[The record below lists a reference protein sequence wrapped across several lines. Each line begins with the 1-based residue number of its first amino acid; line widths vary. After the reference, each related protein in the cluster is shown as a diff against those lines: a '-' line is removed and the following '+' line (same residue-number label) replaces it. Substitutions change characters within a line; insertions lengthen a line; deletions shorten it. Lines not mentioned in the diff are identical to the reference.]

1 MSYHLSKEQIFSSQ
15 IFTVGTSRKRP
26 APVSDHVHFLGL
38 TVFFNFLLFLTSC
51 EQPLDLKSDVQV
63 RCMYHASQITRRAF
77 SDNMELRIS

>member
-1 MSYHLSKEQIFSSQ
+1 MYYKEQRQFERSRSSMSYHLSKEQIFSSQ

-51 EQPLDLKSDVQV
+51 EQPLDLKSDV
-63 RCMYHASQITRRAF
+63 
-77 SDNMELRIS
+77 